1 MNVDWLKR
9 LIKVVGRMLSDL
21 WLGSYGRNSD
31 HYDEQAPDSAHRSK
45 YYTFVVLAAV
55 VTLGIVILIY
65 NPKYW

>member
-9 LIKVVGRMLSDL
+9 LIKVVGSMLSDL
-21 WLGSYGRNSD
+21 WLGSYRRNSD

-55 VTLGIVILIY
+55 VTVGIVILIY